1 MEYWS
6 IGVLEC
12 WSVGV
17 LECWKFLG
25 ETHLSRLQA
34 DKLAVNH
41 VEGLSK
47 KSNTFLADA
56 WLTFSIPE
64 VVYFVTVINLNE
76 AKAHLGKYV
85 AKAAKGEVI
94 VLCERNR
101 PVAELRAIS
110 GREEGRPVKLGVL
123 KGAFKVTENFD
134 APVES
139 FEKEFYSSK
148 LKP

>member
-1 MEYWS
+1 
-6 IGVLEC
+6 
-12 WSVGV
+12 
-17 LECWKFLG
+17 
-25 ETHLSRLQA
+25 
-34 DKLAVNH
+34 
-41 VEGLSK
+41 
-47 KSNTFLADA
+47 
-56 WLTFSIPE
+56 LTFSIPE
-64 VVYFVTVINLNE
+64 VVCFVTVINLNE

-123 KGAFKVTENFD
+123 KGAFKVPENFD
-134 APVES
+134 APLAS

>member
-1 MEYWS
+1 
-6 IGVLEC
+6 
-12 WSVGV
+12 V

-34 DKLAVNH
+34 GKLAVNH
-41 VEGLSK
+41 GEGLSK
-47 KSNTFLADA
+47 KSNTFLAGA

-110 GREEGRPVKLGVL
+110 GREAGRPVKLGVL
-123 KGAFKVTENFD
+123 KGAFKVPENFD
-134 APVES
+134 APVAS
-139 FEKEFYSSK
+139 FEKEFYSTK

>member
-1 MEYWS
+1 MLWK
-6 IGVLEC
+6 VLNVPPGARFAGC
-12 WSVGV
+12 RRMSD
-17 LECWKFLG
+17 
-25 ETHLSRLQA
+25 S
-34 DKLAVNH
+34 
-41 VEGLSK
+41 
-47 KSNTFLADA
+47 
-56 WLTFSIPE
+56 LTFPSSLTLSIPE

-123 KGAFKVTENFD
+123 KGAFKVPENFD
-134 APVES
+134 APLES
-139 FEKEFYSSK
+139 FEKEFYSTK